1 MFSILLSTI
10 CLPPPLG
17 DQACRPRLSY
27 DGQSHYC
34 MLLPKKLQN
43 KGPLLRDM
51 PYVTA
56 FCITFSNRGLGVPN
70 SCCLC
75 LGLAMHGIEVLTSD
89 VRLMGWPLPPSAY
102 LPDHLS
108 VNTLHTYR
116 TDHRPLAITS
126 CEKTAPRPLIRESED
141 GSLLH
146 CKLLAADNQ
155 KTADSPSSSRGVLPH
170 SSELKL
176 LANGAEPRTNRPTD
190 RTREQSCREAM
201 CVLFVRPHPTLV
213 IWNGNSLCFAEVGE
227 KESIGMKACPSTY
240 YPIDAS
246 GHPDLRKRTSCCC
259 SQQTVLLYV
268 GIKDIESPAS
278 ISTPCGLSKKRSV
291 DVVH

>member
-1 MFSILLSTI
+1 LDDCHDSVDHLDGRQLRSSINKTSPSYKFDFNLRCPIDLVFTMFSILLSTI

-56 FCITFSNRGLGVPN
+56 FGITFSNRGLGVPN

-89 VRLMGWPLPPSAY
+89 VRMMGWPLPPSAY

-116 TDHRPLAITS
+116 TDHRHLAIMR
-126 CEKTAPRPLIRESED
+126 EDRPKATCQEIT
-141 GSLLH
+141 GWV
-146 CKLLAADNQ
+146 AI
-155 KTADSPSSSRGVLPH
+155 
-170 SSELKL
+170 
-176 LANGAEPRTNRPTD
+176 AN
-190 RTREQSCREAM
+190 C
-201 CVLFVRPHPTLV
+201 
-213 IWNGNSLCFAEVGE
+213 
-227 KESIGMKACPSTY
+227 
-240 YPIDAS
+240 
-246 GHPDLRKRTSCCC
+246 
-259 SQQTVLLYV
+259 
-268 GIKDIESPAS
+268 
-278 ISTPCGLSKKRSV
+278 
-291 DVVH
+291 